1 MLSFSQVLAI
11 YMLKFEHSYNKKHL
25 RDTVDLI
32 VLRGQSVLGHVV
44 GASVVL
50 PPKY

>member
-11 YMLKFEHSYNKKHL
+11 YMIKFEHSYNKKHL
-25 RDTVDLI
+25 RDTVGLV
-32 VLRGQSVLGHVV
+32 VLRGRSVLDHVV